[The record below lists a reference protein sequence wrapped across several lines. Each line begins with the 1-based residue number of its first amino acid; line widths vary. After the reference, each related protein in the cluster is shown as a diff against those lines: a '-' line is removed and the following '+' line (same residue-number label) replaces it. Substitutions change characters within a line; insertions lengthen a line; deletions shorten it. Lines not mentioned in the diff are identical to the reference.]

1 MPSHETVASQFGD
14 NESDSSLADFV
25 MLCSFLSLCGCYPCN
40 VVVGP
45 KHADGRWHVHVH
57 KESLTLCVMASNA
70 VDGHLEV
77 HVDVLASSVL

>member
-1 MPSHETVASQFGD
+1 MKQLHHSSAITNQRQFSGR
-14 NESDSSLADFV
+14 LCHA

-45 KHADGRWHVHVH
+45 NHADGRWHVHVH

-70 VDGHLEV
+70 VDGHLEA